1 MTARLVETLMERKYI
16 GKAGKKLARHKSEGG
31 MGFRLMKAFNEALV
45 AKQFWTIL
53 VNEHSLVAKVFK
65 ARYFPNKSVWEASKG
80 YRPSF
85 VWSCIMD
92 AKWIGEEGCVWRIG
106 NGTTVSVFKKQ

>member
-1 MTARLVETLMERKYI
+1 
-16 GKAGKKLARHKSEGG
+16 